1 MEGFEGGSDCFWVA
15 WALALDLRAS
25 VGFGPLTLKV
35 TDVAAEK
42 MVVQRPQPTK
52 HRVHLRDFK

>member
-52 HRVHLRDFK
+52 HRVHL